1 MLLALAGWQIWQ
13 QELRLSHARA
23 RSALGI
29 LAEEAEKVFEA
40 QEMVLD
46 WIDDRIRDQSWDEIE
61 NSAELHQFLVALD
74 TKSSYINSIWL
85 FDAKGDVRA
94 TTRAFPLGRRI
105 NVADRDY
112 FRSAE
117 REAQGIRIGIPAAGR
132 MTGTFAFHV
141 ARRRSAPGGTFD
153 GVILLALSPK
163 YFEKQFLSIANGE
176 GPTGDADARR
186 WRGPG
191 EQSRS
196 VTGQHPALRQSLRRE

>member
-1 MLLALAGWQIWQ
+1 MGCG
-13 QELRLSHARA
+13 ARG

-40 QEMVLD
+40 QEMALD

-61 NSAELHQFLVALD
+61 NSAALHQFLATLD
-74 TKSSYINSIWL
+74 AKSNYIDSIWL

-117 REAQGIRIGIPAAGR
+117 SDGPRCGR
-132 MTGTFAFHV
+132 PT
-141 ARRRSAPGGTFD
+141 GGT
-153 GVILLALSPK
+153 
-163 YFEKQFLSIANGE
+163 
-176 GPTGDADARR
+176 RR
-186 WRGPG
+186 GRGCAPRAT
-191 EQSRS
+191 SS
-196 VTGQHPALRQSLRRE
+196 HSLRRQ